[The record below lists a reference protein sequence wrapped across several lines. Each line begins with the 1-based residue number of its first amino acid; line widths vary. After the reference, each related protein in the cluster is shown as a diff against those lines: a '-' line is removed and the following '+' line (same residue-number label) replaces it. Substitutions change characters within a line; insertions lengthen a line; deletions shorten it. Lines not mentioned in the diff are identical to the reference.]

1 MAKMNDST
9 RLKIV
14 LKANHMTQREFAD
27 WFCISGHAAWEVIN
41 GNRPLKDFEIVEI
54 CKRFNVSADWL
65 LGLCDERV
73 VTIVPKEVETSDQFQ
88 RLYSITN
95 KIM

>member
-54 CKRFNVSADWL
+54 CKRFNISADWL
-65 LGLCDERV
+65 LGL
-73 VTIVPKEVETSDQFQ
+73 SDGEE
-88 RLYSITN
+88 
-95 KIM
+95 KKDDKA

>member
-14 LKANHMTQREFAD
+14 LKKHHMTQREFAE
-27 WFCISGHAAWEVIN
+27 WFCISWHAAWEIAN

-65 LGLCDERV
+65 LGISDIEKEEKENPGAFLFPKKR
-73 VTIVPKEVETSDQFQ
+73 TIT
-88 RLYSITN
+88 R
-95 KIM
+95 

>member
-9 RLKIV
+9 RLKV
-14 LKANHMTQREFAD
+14 LLKANHMKQREFAD
-27 WFCISGHAAWEVIN
+27 WFCISWHAAWEVVN

-65 LGLCDERV
+65 LGLSDEM
-73 VTIVPKEVETSDQFQ
+73 ED
-88 RLYSITN
+88 N
-95 KIM
+95 NG